1 MLGVFGEEEYGKR
14 HEVEG
19 LGPHHRKGF
28 VTVFRSGRRKGPS
41 RPAGP
46 ARQGGRHSGSTS
58 RQEEWS
64 PLMRRA
70 IPEPILG
77 LDGTHAV
84 GGQGGRHMERGEG
97 NDRTEAAR
105 VVLHEGD

>member
-1 MLGVFGEEEYGKR
+1 
-14 HEVEG
+14 
-19 LGPHHRKGF
+19 
-28 VTVFRSGRRKGPS
+28 
-41 RPAGP
+41 
-46 ARQGGRHSGSTS
+46 
-58 RQEEWS
+58 
-64 PLMRRA
+64 MRRA